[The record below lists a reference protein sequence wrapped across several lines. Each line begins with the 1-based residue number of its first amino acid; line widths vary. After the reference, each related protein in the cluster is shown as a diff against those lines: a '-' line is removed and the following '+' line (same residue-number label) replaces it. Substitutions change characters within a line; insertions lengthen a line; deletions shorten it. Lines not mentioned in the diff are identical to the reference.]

1 MAPDGA
7 FFMTKL
13 TDFDKTIVAL
23 ATALGSG
30 GIALIRLSGRRALE
44 IAGKNFSEK
53 DIIKAAPNTIHHGYM
68 KDNHGVIDEVLVSVF
83 RSPQSYTGEDVV
95 EISCH
100 ANAIIVDRLIDQLVK
115 SGADHAGPGEFTLR
129 AFLNGKIDLSQAE
142 AVSDI
147 IASRSISGLSRAMD
161 QLQGGLSRKI
171 RLIRQEIV
179 DIISLLEIDLDFS
192 EENLEI
198 ASCESI
204 HNQLQAIGKNIIS
217 MVKSYNYA
225 RLFDGSLKIAIIG
238 PTNAGKS
245 TLLNA
250 FLGEDR
256 AITSDTP
263 GTTRDVIYENVLID
277 NIWIRL
283 VDTAGLR
290 DTNDSL
296 ETEGIRR
303 THNQI
308 SESDLVVYVIDSSE
322 KLSETDRKNIKL
334 TIDVIKKKVI
344 IAANKIDKNKNRQAY
359 RFLNNFGCPVIKISA
374 KHLDGVAE
382 LKKQIVVTI
391 AGGHDIAKDEFV
403 IISLRHKE
411 ILEQVARSINQACL
425 ALENKLGFECV
436 AIDLRETL
444 DHLGKITGE
453 TVTEDILNN
462 IFAGFCIGK

>member
-1 MAPDGA
+1 
-7 FFMTKL
+7 MTKL
-13 TDFDKTIVAL
+13 TDFTKTIVAL

-30 GIALIRLSGRRALE
+30 SIAVVRLSGRRAIE
-44 IAGKNFSEK
+44 IAGENFSDK
-53 DIIKAAPNTIHHGYM
+53 DIINAAPNTIHHGRM
-68 KDNHGVIDEVLVSVF
+68 ADNHGVIDDVLVSVF

-100 ANAIIVDRLIDQLVK
+100 ANAIIVDRLIDQLIR
-115 SGADHAGPGEFTLR
+115 SGASHAGPGEFTLR

-147 IASRSISGLSRAMD
+147 IASRSSSGLSRALD

-171 RLIRQEIV
+171 HLIKEKVV

-192 EENLEI
+192 EENIEI
-198 ASCESI
+198 ASAESI
-204 HNQLQAIGKNIIS
+204 QSQLQEIRQNVIS
-217 MVKSYNYA
+217 MVNTYNYA
-225 RLFDGSLKIAIIG
+225 RLFDGSLKIALIG

-256 AITSDTP
+256 AITSKTP

-277 NIWIRL
+277 DTWIRL

-290 DTNDSL
+290 DTRDVL
-296 ETEGIRR
+296 EKEGIRR

-308 SESDLVVYVIDSSE
+308 LESDLIIYVVDVSK
-322 KLSETDRKNIKL
+322 KLSGHDRKNIES
-334 TIDVIKKKVI
+334 IVDGIGERVIF
-344 IAANKIDKNKNRQAY
+344 AANKIDKNKNIQSY
-359 RFLNNFGCPVIKISA
+359 HFLNNFSCPVVAVSA
-374 KHLDGVAE
+374 KRLDGIAD
-382 LKKQIVVTI
+382 LKRQIVVTLT
-391 AGGHDIAKDEFV
+391 GGHEISKDEFV

-411 ILEQVARSINQACL
+411 ILEQTAETIDHAYM
-425 ALENKLGFECV
+425 ALENNMGFECV
-436 AIDLRETL
+436 TIDLRETL
-444 DHLGKITGE
+444 DHIGKITGE

-462 IFAGFCIGK
+462 IFSEFCIGK